1 MVSKRT
7 VLWDMDGVLVDS
19 GELHYQS
26 WLETL
31 TALSIPFDRDKF
43 RSTFGMNNTGILSIL
58 LGKTPEPDFIDMV
71 SDRKEGLFRE
81 LIHGRL
87 QLLPGALEWL
97 KLLHERGI
105 LQAVASSAPQA
116 NIEATVDELNIRQYF
131 SALISAYAMPGKPDP
146 AVFIEAARQLGME
159 PEQCVVIEDSVAG
172 VTAAKQAG
180 MKCIAVCTTH
190 ARSALTAADIV
201 VDSLEELT
209 LEDFLQF

>member
-1 MVSKRT
+1 MVSKRA

-19 GELHYQS
+19 GEMHYQS

-31 TALSIPFDRDKF
+31 TALSIPFDRNKF
-43 RSTFGMNNTGILSIL
+43 RSTFGMNNTGILTIL
-58 LGKTPEPDFIDMV
+58 LGKPPVADFLEMV

-81 LIHGRL
+81 LIHERL

-97 KLLHERGI
+97 GRLQQSGT

-131 SALISAYAMPGKPDP
+131 SALISAYSMPGKPDP
-146 AVFIEAARQLGME
+146 AVFLEAARQLGVE
-159 PEQCVVIEDSVAG
+159 PEHCVVVEDAVAG
-172 VTAAKQAG
+172 VAAAKRAG

-190 ARSALTAADIV
+190 PRSALSAADIV
-201 VDSLEELT
+201 ANNLEELT
-209 LEDFLQF
+209 PEAFA